1 METHTQVEVF
11 VITNKSFYLYVT
23 KIDQR
28 HICDFL
34 HTKYFNKQRKTQVIN
49 LHKIKKLNKD

>member
-1 METHTQVEVF
+1 METHMQVEVF
-11 VITNKSFYLYVT
+11 VITDKSFYLYLT

-34 HTKYFNKQRKTQVIN
+34 HRKYFNKQRKTQVIN
-49 LHKIKKLNKD
+49 LHKKLRN